1 MTVMGWNESAVG
13 VRRFAN
19 DSIREVAVRFEYQR
33 GMVFEFLCECGDLG
47 CLEFVK
53 LTLDEYTDREPGSVV
68 AH

>member
-1 MTVMGWNESAVG
+1 
-13 VRRFAN
+13 
-19 DSIREVAVRFEYQR
+19 
-33 GMVFEFLCECGDLG
+33 VFEFLCECGDLR